1 MMKLLLL
8 AGTAFAS
15 GVACAQ
21 DARPVRMIVPF
32 SGGSASDVITRIVI
46 ERITATTGQRYVL
59 DNRPAGSP
67 CSWPWTSTSQGRSGN
82 RCTG

>member
-8 AGTAFAS
+8 AGTAFVS

-21 DARPVRMIVPF
+21 DARPIRMIVPF

-46 ERITATTGQRYVL
+46 ERISATTGQRRAATSAH
-59 DNRPAGSP
+59 NCWRRPRPMATP
-67 CSWPWTSTSQGRSGN
+67 LA
-82 RCTG
+82 